1 MVDPD
6 LATKLE
12 QPDGGGDVEMGSAE
26 ARMPSHD
33 SANDAADATSLESA
47 SWRGV
52 TIVNV
57 HHDDS
62 DHRSAVRAAYPS
74 SMGGDAATATR
85 ATPLPFAQEAKRR
98 IDEGAPI
105 DWSNHIGDMIGT
117 NATRPTTGATDV
129 TTLDRPTAVSISP
142 DHIDWDG
149 LALNFGLLAAR
160 EAPTVTKEWII
171 KSGRKPALL
180 MVPIAHTGEE
190 PCAMVCLNRPDAIF
204 GAARDERQGG
214 AEQGAILA
222 AHLSGG
228 IETQYA
234 SPAPLYGA
242 NDAVILVPWAARPT
256 FVARSAANLATARDA
271 GLDAA
276 WCTLDA
282 LHDHVAYH
290 AVSLAFMRIS
300 TLTSI
305 GEHGEQRAGIWE
317 YARPIVSTRT
327 AHEWAAR
334 ADLPADET
342 ICARA
347 RFMEAELARGRELRS
362 LLIAQDTGN
371 GALIAMADSV
381 RTAADYEDEIPFP
394 ANGLPTYVDS
404 TLRLAPFAERPLSLS
419 TTWLARLPPQ
429 QVPPGFKPMTWQ
441 GILRGWALRKICIA
455 LNATA
460 DRDYECYEK
469 GSSARRRP
477 AYVCI
482 GPGGGKEI
490 AHADGIG
497 SYNALSIVYEL
508 DPSTGLYDKMDFQ
521 RPGRTHWNLGYLKE
535 AFGIHDD
542 QQLMSLVMHGVRWGV
557 QAPLQI
563 RIAANLERL
572 DARIRGVGEAFKK
585 LIAKGLYYKYKKLR
599 RAHEQISPDGPGPF
613 IIIPSYIVGTG
624 GTDKPDN
631 PNEKR
636 IIGDQGAPHA
646 DQRVHERN
654 APHGDPDGPAVTSL
668 NDMMGPEPGSV
679 PRGSMLDSS
688 RYPMPHPESKV
699 RPRQAY
705 GDSAVLSHMAHVN
718 KTYLAG
724 FKSDGRHMF
733 FQFEMAPEEERTCS
747 FTSIIPFPLL
757 DDGGKPILDEKGNA
771 IVEHWF
777 TLIVATCM
785 NMGSR
790 NASKIA
796 QRFTDRLLEA
806 FSQQLD
812 IFVRDSWLPHQTPEL
827 RALLAERATTL
838 GPRQARP
845 FKTSGYTDDYEF
857 EFVGPELFAAG
868 ARIWIDMCH
877 KANYW
882 LSEKASAGTV
892 IDFIGGRLVL
902 NGGFGCLS
910 PSKHARAVA
919 DSMAV
924 CGGTIT
930 REALESHNS
939 FLVHVHD
946 WLDFPAGTLKGLSA
960 PLKIPGTPE
969 QRAEISER
977 VRAQHEQIIALVHAR
992 RAASFWSGVNE
1003 ALRGLTNAHAA
1014 LAHVRFNP
1022 RFSSDACSD
1031 VAQPFICGV
1040 CCGVYFRFA
1049 LDGDWRR
1056 RHITVTEAC
1065 GTVLTLMV
1073 LSKYFPEG
1081 EIMIESD
1088 ASASLATT
1096 RATADAPDLI
1106 YLRRRA
1112 EAEETFRAATRRAWL
1127 THCKGWANGLADAG
1141 SRDKM
1146 HEMHALA
1153 DAFGIRLR
1161 EVPIPPEALAFMR
1174 DVLANSTERTEN
1186 EGVHDTS
1193 MGTHNLSM
1201 IGDMPIAQPNTLTLL
1216 AYLNL
1221 AIERGAGRIEVVR
1234 RAIDVATYLGAVIP
1248 INAVDG
1254 ITAACLCIMQPA
1266 RFKNCD
1272 EAARA
1277 CGCSRSNCF
1286 KWRKLLR
1293 DKIQDE
1299 QTNGAASS
1307 GTVAGSTALS
1317 AQPTVE
1323 ETAAE
1328 ADSLAEAETI
1338 ASLILLGHRSPSVEL
1353 DLREAPPRS
1362 AAPPSIPPSPPV
1374 MTPVSKQGHAQTQGS
1389 APATTPS
1396 THKRAESA
1404 STCGD
1409 QPSACGIG
1417 AVDAIE
1423 ELIDVEAATEAI
1435 NAAADLEQQQA
1446 LEMMRNVEAEDMLCA
1461 WSAPRDAPC
1470 SQTDLAS
1477 LFGDVELRLDED
1489 SHSRHDRPGRGWSD
1503 LPELPQARTELCDGV
1518 ASHDTSMGRHNLSM
1532 IGDMPIAQG
1541 VRGMGGAT
1549 SPSPEPRPGARPLG
1563 ALKLARSDRDAPS
1576 ASNAARRLG
1585 PSRARIGNG
1594 EGISPESNP
1603 KEIPQN
1609 LGGRSKRTNDALAP
1623 REALTSPDLGPFI
1636 GHSRGSKRTTTTASL
1651 DDGED
1656 LISALAKRRSPRK
1669 LRAEESTAYIDDAI
1683 AAHPTRAR
1691 ASSPQPDN
1699 ATDARRRA
1707 ARDVAQRLIAHDSSY
1722 ALFPDRPEVL
1732 RGIVIDAAAAREA
1745 GIPRG
1750 TASSDEWGFQWV
1762 RKFGLATNN
1771 RWMRPRAAL
1780 SAEDALC
1787 EVWFAILALVW
1798 IAQMIAPSTRRKMA
1812 GYGQGMPTS
1821 ALLALY
1827 GWRRVMLAC
1836 GRYVA
1841 DLTQVRAVLKGI
1853 CARYKARWG
1862 DDAFVRSRKQ
1872 PFTTAHLIA
1881 IVALLESAN
1890 QLVTWT
1896 AVLRQAVLVAFC
1908 HALSTGARKDEWTAS
1923 FEGDTF
1929 VRRCNFN
1936 WVDKNGNDLPNTA
1949 ATVASR
1955 KNGDLLR
1962 GRSAPSKCDRLNI
1975 EWGARDM
1982 WFRYDDQNPLNFAWR
1997 WRQWEEAHPCPASE
2011 RARWPAFSP
2020 SGDGRPFTGGQA
2032 DGLLRVVLGLVMT
2045 AAEAAQRTWHS
2056 CRITL
2061 ATRLFARRG
2070 EAHGIARD
2078 EIEGVIQSLV
2088 RWKTVEA
2095 MRIYARMQP
2104 DQYADYVDM
2113 GTDSRPSTG
2122 GDIPADLP
2130 EVDPEGILT
2139 ETQATIDAIDTEEIA
2154 KAKVTRAARE
2164 AEAPRAAAKRSQRR
2178 TAPPTGGI
2186 SATAAEPEARRRA
2199 YDIGEGQAIFHIGDD
2214 SWGIIGQQL
2223 RVHNSFWGWED
2234 NEYSD
2239 CRVVGYAGEHR
2250 FASDKLSKYTYVIE
2264 YEGYFY
2270 PATHTTVAGALIDA
2284 AVKRRIKK
2292 APAPRLL

>member
-1 MVDPD
+1 MGRVEVDTPAHSGAD
-6 LATKLE
+6 
-12 QPDGGGDVEMGSAE
+12 
-26 ARMPSHD
+26 
-33 SANDAADATSLESA
+33 DAAQAWS
-47 SWRGV
+47 
-52 TIVNV
+52 
-57 HHDDS
+57 
-62 DHRSAVRAAYPS
+62 
-74 SMGGDAATATR
+74 
-85 ATPLPFAQEAKRR
+85 R
-98 IDEGAPI
+98 IDEGRPI
-105 DWSNHIGDMIGT
+105 DWTAHAGSGDGT
-117 NATRPTTGATDV
+117 TATPPTTRSGIAAAAGEPAAENSSTDS
-129 TTLDRPTAVSISP
+129 T
-142 DHIDWDG
+142 DWDE
-149 LALNFGLLAAR
+149 LARDPGLLAAR
-160 EAPTVTKEWII
+160 EAPTISDAWMDTV
-171 KSGRKPALL
+171 GRQPALIL
-180 MVPIAHTGEE
+180 IPIAHTGAEA
-190 PCAMVCLNRPDAIF
+190 CALISLHDRSPLF

-214 AEQGAILA
+214 AEQGAVLA
-222 AHLSGG
+222 ERLSGG

-234 SPAPLYGA
+234 ASTSYYGA
-242 NDAVILVPWAARPT
+242 NDAIILVPWATRPT
-256 FVARSAANLATARDA
+256 VVARSTAQLELAQKA
-271 GLDAA
+271 GLYAA

-282 LHDHVAYH
+282 LHDHKAYH
-290 AVSLAFMRIS
+290 AVSLAFLRIAA
-300 TLTSI
+300 LTSV
-305 GEHGEQRAGIWE
+305 GEHGEQRAGVWE

-334 ADLPADET
+334 ADLPADEVT
-342 ICARA
+342 RQ
-347 RFMEAELARGRELRS
+347 RTSFLEAEQARGRELRS
-362 LLIAQDTGN
+362 LLIAQDSGN
-371 GALIAMADSV
+371 GALIAMADNV
-381 RTAADYEDEIPFP
+381 RTAADYAEEIPFP
-394 ANGLPTYVDS
+394 ANGQPMYADNA
-404 TLRLAPFAERPLSLS
+404 LRLAPFAERPLSLS

-429 QVPPGFKPMTWQ
+429 QVPPGFKPTTFQ
-441 GILRGWALRKICIA
+441 GILRGWARRKICAAI
-455 LNATA
+455 NATA
-460 DRDYECYEK
+460 DRDFECYK
-469 GSSARRRP
+469 TGGSARRRP
-477 AYVCI
+477 PYICI
-482 GPGGGKEI
+482 GPGGGMQI

-497 SYNALSIVYEL
+497 HYNALSIVWEL
-508 DPSTGLYDKMDFQ
+508 DPATGLYDKLDFE
-521 RPGRTHWNLGYLKE
+521 RPGRTHWNLRYLKE
-535 AFGIHDD
+535 IFGIHDD
-542 QQLMSLVMHGVRWGV
+542 QLLMSLVMHGVRWGV

-572 DARIRGVGEAFKK
+572 DDRIRGVGEAFKK
-585 LIAKGLYYKYKKLR
+585 LISKGLYYKYKKLR

-646 DQRVHERN
+646 DQRMRERN
-654 APHGDPDGPAVTSL
+654 EPHGDPDGPIVVSM

-679 PRGSMLDSS
+679 PRGSMLDAT
-688 RYPMPHPESKV
+688 RYPMPHPEVKV

-718 KTYLAG
+718 ETYMAG

-747 FTSIIPFPLL
+747 FMTIIPFPLT
-757 DDGGKPILDEKGNA
+757 DEGGRPILDESGNG

-777 TLIVATCM
+777 TLVVATCM

-790 NASKIA
+790 NSSKIA

-812 IFVRDSWLPHQTPEL
+812 IYVRDSWLPRQSSEL
-827 RALLAERATTL
+827 QALLAERATRL
-838 GPRQARP
+838 GPSQARP

-868 ARIWIDMCH
+868 ARIWIGMCD

-882 LSEKASAGTV
+882 LSEKAGAGTV
-892 IDFIGGRLVL
+892 VDFIGGRLVL

-919 DSMAV
+919 DSMTV
-924 CGGTIT
+924 CEGTIT

-960 PLKIPGTPE
+960 PLKILGTPE
-969 QRAEISER
+969 QRASITEG
-977 VRAQHEQIIALVHAR
+977 VRAQHQKIIALLHAR

-1003 ALRGLTNAHAA
+1003 ALRGQTTAHAA
-1014 LAHVRFNP
+1014 FALVRFNP
-1022 RFSSDACSD
+1022 RFTSDACSD

-1040 CCGVYFRFA
+1040 CNGVYFRFA
-1049 LDGDWRR
+1049 LDGAWRR
-1056 RHITVTEAC
+1056 RHITITEAC
-1065 GTVLTLMV
+1065 GTVLTLMT
-1073 LSKYFPEG
+1073 LSEYFPVG

-1088 ASASLATT
+1088 ASASLATS
-1096 RATADAPDLI
+1096 RATADAADLI

-1112 EAEETFRAATRRAWL
+1112 EEEATFRAATRRAWI

-1146 HEMHALA
+1146 LEMHALA

-1174 DVLANSTERTEN
+1174 DVLANSTERPVD
-1186 EGVHDTS
+1186 EGTHDTS
-1193 MGTHNLSM
+1193 LGTHNLSM
-1201 IGDMPIAQPNTLTLL
+1201 VGDMPIAQPTTLALL
-1216 AYLNL
+1216 AYLNM
-1221 AIERGAGRIEVVR
+1221 AIERDAGRVELVR
-1234 RAIDVATYLGAVIP
+1234 RAIDVATYMGAAIP

-1254 ITAACLCIMQPA
+1254 ILAACLCIMQPA
-1266 RFKNCD
+1266 KFKNGI

-1277 CGCSRSNCF
+1277 CGCSKSSCYR
-1286 KWRKLLR
+1286 WRKLLR

-1299 QTNGAASS
+1299 HANGTASS
-1307 GTVAGSTALS
+1307 SLIAGPTAPP

-1323 ETAAE
+1323 ETLAE

-1338 ASLILLGHRSPSVEL
+1338 ASLILLGHRGPSVEL
-1353 DLREAPPRS
+1353 DLREAPPSS

-1374 MTPVSKQGHAQTQGS
+1374 RTPVSTTGHVQMPGAAAAS
-1389 APATTPS
+1389 TPS
-1396 THKRAESA
+1396 TYKRTVSA
-1404 STCGD
+1404 ASDGD
-1409 QPSACGIG
+1409 QPPASGTG
-1417 AVDAIE
+1417 AEVTIE

-1435 NAAADLEQQQA
+1435 NAAADLELQQA
-1446 LEMMRNVEAEDMLCA
+1446 LEMMRHVEAEELQ
-1461 WSAPRDAPC
+1461 SAQSTPRDAPC

-1477 LFGDVELRLDED
+1477 TFRDVELRLDED
-1489 SHSRHDRPGRGWSD
+1489 LRGRYDPPGAQWGD
-1503 LPELPQARTELCDGV
+1503 LLEPPQERTELCDGV
-1518 ASHDTSMGRHNLSM
+1518 ARHDTSMGRHNLSM

-1541 VRGMGGAT
+1541 VRRVGGTA
-1549 SPSPEPRPGARPLG
+1549 SPSPEPHARAKPTGARRHAQG
-1563 ALKLARSDRDAPS
+1563 VRN
-1576 ASNAARRLG
+1576 ASPADQAARRRG
-1585 PSRARIGNG
+1585 PPRAPKGND
-1594 EGISPESNP
+1594 EGFSPESAPN
-1603 KEIPQN
+1603 KIPRILKGRAKGPRGEPMPTASWASPDFVHASVQN
-1609 LGGRSKRTNDALAP
+1609 RASKRTAA
-1623 REALTSPDLGPFI
+1623 ATG
-1636 GHSRGSKRTTTTASL
+1636 L

-1656 LISALAKRRSPRK
+1656 LIGALAKRRSPRK
-1669 LRAEESTAYIDDAI
+1669 MQAEASTTDIDDAI

-1699 ATDARRRA
+1699 ASDARRRA
-1707 ARDVAQRLIAHDSSY
+1707 ARDVAQRLIAHDSQY

-1732 RGIVIDAAAAREA
+1732 RGIVVDAAAAREA
-1745 GIPRG
+1745 GIPRN
-1750 TASSDEWGFQWV
+1750 TASADEWGFQWV

-1771 RWMRPRAAL
+1771 RWMRPRAAPT
-1780 SAEDALC
+1780 AEDALC

-1872 PFTTAHLIA
+1872 PFTTAHLLA
-1881 IVALLESAN
+1881 IVALLEAAN
-1890 QLVTWT
+1890 QLASWT
-1896 AVLRQAVLVAFC
+1896 AVLRQAILTAFC

-1929 VRRCNFN
+1929 VRRGNFN
-1936 WVDKNGNDLPNTA
+1936 WVDENGNDLPNTS

-1997 WRQWEEAHPCPASE
+1997 WRQWEDAHPCPASE

-2020 SGDGRPFTGGQA
+2020 TGDGRPFTGGQA
-2032 DGLLRVVLGLVMT
+2032 DGLLRVVLSLVMT
-2045 AAEAAQRTWHS
+2045 ASEAALRTWHS
-2056 CRITL
+2056 ARITL

-2070 EAHGIARD
+2070 ESRGIARD

-2104 DQYADYVDM
+2104 AQYADYVDM
-2113 GTDSRPSTG
+2113 ATDSRITSG
-2122 GDIPADLP
+2122 GEIPTDLP
-2130 EVDPEGILT
+2130 EVDPEGILA
-2139 ETQATIDAIDTEEIA
+2139 ETQATIDAIDTEETA
-2154 KAKVTRAARE
+2154 KAKATRAARNLD
-2164 AEAPRAAAKRSQRR
+2164 APRAAAKRGQRR

-2186 SATAAEPEARRRA
+2186 SSTAAEPEARRRA
-2199 YDIGEGQAIFHIGDD
+2199 FDIGEGQAIFHSGDD
-2214 SWGIIGQQL
+2214 SWNIMGQQL

-2234 NEYSD
+2234 NEYSE
-2239 CRVVGYAGEHR
+2239 CRVVGFAGEYT
-2250 FASDKLSKYTYVIE
+2250 FASGRQSKHTYIIE
-2264 YEGYFY
+2264 YDGYFY
-2270 PATHTTVAGALIDA
+2270 PATHTTVAGALTDA
-2284 AVKRRIKK
+2284 AIKRRIKK